1 MHLFVISNMVSPCD
15 VNPQGLTSEKTAGFL
30 EKCPECSPHR
40 LSGTF
45 PAKESGFSNISVL
58 LNANPPAGTVQKNP
72 QGPIAISMPKISP
85 QIVTPTWLK
94 WRKVLCFSPAIKGG
108 TSQFSKFPPQ
118 GTKISRIVDTKA

>member
-58 LNANPPAGTVQKNP
+58 LNANPSAGTVQKPRKGLLLSVCPNINP
-72 QGPIAISMPKISP
+72 KSHAGLAKMAKSTLLFASH
-85 QIVTPTWLK
+85 
-94 WRKVLCFSPAIKGG
+94 
-108 TSQFSKFPPQ
+108 
-118 GTKISRIVDTKA
+118 

>member
-1 MHLFVISNMVSPCD
+1 MSLFVFSNMVSPCD

-40 LSGTF
+40 PSGTF
-45 PAKESGFSNISVL
+45 PARESAFSNISVL
-58 LNANPPAGTVQKNP
+58 LNANPPAGTVQKKP
-72 QGPIAISMPKISP
+72 ARADCYQYAPISP